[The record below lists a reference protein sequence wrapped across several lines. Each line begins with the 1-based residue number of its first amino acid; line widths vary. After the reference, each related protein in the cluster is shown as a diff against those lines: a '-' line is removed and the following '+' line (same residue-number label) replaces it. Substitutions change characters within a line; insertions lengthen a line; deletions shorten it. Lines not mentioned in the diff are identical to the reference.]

1 MLTSALAAGRAVA
14 PTRHGTWPLLDVDL
28 AGAPISEIVDEC
40 LQRREPGTGPF
51 TVACA
56 NLHCLVVATRDE
68 EFAAA
73 LKSASCVTADG
84 APLLLAGRL
93 LGETV
98 GPRITGADL
107 FAAVMAALDRAAGR
121 VFFVGSTPAV
131 LDKIRERAARE
142 FPAVKLEALSPPF
155 GELSSQ
161 QNDAVVRAAN
171 AFRPDVIWVGMSA
184 PKQEKWVAR
193 NSAALGARSIISIGA
208 VFDFYAGT
216 VPRAPAWMRRIG
228 FEWLHRLVREPRRLW
243 RRYLVSGPIFVAL
256 VWRYRRVRRQSG

>member
-1 MLTSALAAGRAVA
+1 MLTSVVAAGHATA
-14 PTRHGTWPLLDVDL
+14 ATRHRTWPLLGVNL
-28 AGAPISEIVDEC
+28 AGARISEIVDEC
-40 LQRREPGTGPF
+40 LRPRQPDTGPF

-56 NLHCLVVATRDE
+56 NLHCLVVAARDS

-73 LKSASCVTADG
+73 LTSASCVTADG

-93 LGETV
+93 LGEAV
-98 GPRITGADL
+98 GARITGADL
-107 FAAVMAALDRAAGR
+107 FAAVMAALDRAGGR
-121 VFFVGSTPAV
+121 AFFVGSTPAV
-131 LDKIRERAARE
+131 LDKIRQRAARE

-155 GELSSQ
+155 GELSAQ
-161 QNDAVVRAAN
+161 QNDAIVRAAN

-193 NSAALGARSIISIGA
+193 NSSALGARSVISIGA

-228 FEWLHRLVREPRRLW
+228 FEWLHRLVHEPRRLW
-243 RRYLVSGPIFVAL
+243 RRYLVSGPVFVAL
-256 VWRYRRVRRQSG
+256 VWRYRRLRRQSG